1 MSRPLRQALLPS
13 LFVDPPAVLLAAL
26 VFVLSLVGF
35 GALGLPAAGTVAVA
49 VSLGLVLWL
58 RVRRAQ
64 PWSWLG
70 LEAPASI
77 PRLGLHSALALI
89 VGWAAALAALVLA
102 RQVFGWAP
110 MDTSRFADVQGNVVA
125 LAGMLA
131 ISWSTAAFGEE
142 VLFRGFLQ
150 QRLREWFSA
159 LPACGLLAALLQAL
173 LFGLGHAYQ
182 GATGILV
189 SASIGLAFGLL
200 RLRLRSVWPLVIAHG
215 LIDTVSMLALY
226 AGAQTA

>member
-1 MSRPLRQALLPS
+1 MSRPFRQAPLPS
-13 LFVDPPAVLLAAL
+13 LLADPPAVLRVTL
-26 VFVLSLVGF
+26 VFTLSLVGF

-49 VSLGLVLWL
+49 VSLGLLLWL
-58 RVRRAQ
+58 RVRQAQ

-70 LEAPASI
+70 LEAPSSI
-77 PRLGLHSALALI
+77 PRLALHSALALI
-89 VGWAAALAALVLA
+89 LGWVAALAALVLA

-110 MDTSRFADVQGNVVA
+110 MDASRFADVQGNLVA

-159 LPACGLLAALLQAL
+159 LPAGGLLAVLAQAL

-226 AGAQTA
+226 LGARPG